1 MNSIQVRVGCF
12 LALVLAVVFGVT
24 TSISTVRST
33 ALLEKNSEHSLK
45 ELREAAFDQ
54 AHSVFTSLE
63 VGTEGSLERG
73 EMDIFAELLHGL
85 GEVPGVIQIGL
96 ADPAGKVTYASHQ
109 EILGSRLPFK
119 PVRGENQ
126 TVQERDEGDAI
137 LLSRTHIME
146 ERCLECHFDVEEGSV
161 AGVLFV
167 RYSLG
172 KLLESQDQIAAALQK
187 ARSESITTGA
197 MTGIGGLLLASFSV
211 YWLLGRWIRRPLE
224 RLVEIMRE
232 LGHGHIDERLNM
244 DGKDEIAQ
252 MGQAVDSFADTLQ
265 NEIVVNLEKLA
276 HGDLD
281 FEVTPHD
288 ERDVIRNSLKK
299 VSEDLNQVLGRVQEA
314 GNQIASGASQ
324 VADSSQSL
332 SQGATEQASSL
343 EEISASMN
351 EMAAQTKQ
359 SADNAGMAD
368 QVAGQARS
376 AAERGQQRMSAMTE
390 AMDEI
395 SRAGS
400 DISKIIKTIDEIAF
414 QTNLLA
420 LNAAVEAARAG
431 QHGKGFAVVAE
442 EVRNLA
448 ARSAK
453 AARETADLIEGSV
466 AKTRNGVEI
475 AGETATALDE
485 IVNGI
490 GKVSDLVAEIS
501 AAGREQAEGIGQV
514 NTGLGQID
522 QVTQQ
527 NTANAEESAAAAEEL
542 SSQAADLRRLL
553 QGFHLKGGG
562 VRRPQ
567 NPPPVSR
574 LTASSL
580 KSSDWGG
587 SGDGEKKPQ
596 KIKET
601 AEKPSSGQDE
611 MFIALDDDEF
621 GRY

>member
-1 MNSIQVRVGCF
+1 MGSKLNSIQVRVGCF
-12 LALVLAVVFGVT
+12 LALVLAVVFTVAT
-24 TSISTVRST
+24 TISTVRST
-33 ALLEKNSEHSLK
+33 ALLEKNGEHSLK

-73 EMDIFAELLHGL
+73 EMDIFSELLHGL
-85 GEVPGVIQIGL
+85 GDVPGVIEIGL
-96 ADPAGKVTYASHQ
+96 TDPAGKVTYASH
-109 EILGSRLPFK
+109 EEFLGSRLPFK

-126 TVQERDEGDAI
+126 PVEERDEGDTI

-146 ERCLECHFDVEEGSV
+146 ERCLDCHFDSEEGSV

-167 RYSLG
+167 RYSLENFVQSE
-172 KLLESQDQIAAALQK
+172 KEVAAALQA
-187 ARSESITTGA
+187 ARSESISTGIMTGA
-197 MTGIGGLLLASFSV
+197 GGLLIASLGV
-211 YWLLGRWIRRPLE
+211 YWLLGRWIRRPLD
-224 RLVEIMRE
+224 RLVAIMRE
-232 LGHGHIDERLNM
+232 LGHGHLRERLNM

-252 MGQAVDSFADTLQ
+252 MGKAVDSFADTLQ

-276 HGDLD
+276 AGDLD
-281 FEVTPHD
+281 FEVAPHD
-288 ERDVIRNSLKK
+288 DRDVIRHSLKK
-299 VSEDLNQVLGRVQEA
+299 VSDDLNQVLGRVQEA

-351 EMAAQTKQ
+351 EMASQTQ
-359 SADNAGMAD
+359 QTAENTGMAD

-485 IVNGI
+485 IVSGI

-501 AAGREQAEGIGQV
+501 AAGKEQAEGIGQV

-542 SSQAADLRRLL
+542 SGQAEELRRLL
-553 QGFHLKGGG
+553 QRFRLDNQESSGGQG
-562 VRRPQ
+562 PGKSTSRAMPAPQPAPKSRPQ
-567 NPPPVSR
+567 P
-574 LTASSL
+574 TT
-580 KSSDWGG
+580 
-587 SGDGEKKPQ
+587 GEGTP
-596 KIKET
+596 KIE
-601 AEKPSSGQDE
+601 
-611 MFIALDDDEF
+611 LDDDEF